1 MLAPNNFLGVSM
13 RAFLFLCPLVVASI
27 ASGKAADAKGF
38 YLKTAFEYQTGE
50 KTTKTENTS
59 VLDANYKGWTTLVP
73 PKDGVTLL
81 GKLIENEN
89 KTVQV
94 EYMVIDTNRP
104 NALVSTPSVIAR
116 PGEAAHIESVDS
128 RGQRVSVQLI
138 ATPAN
143 TAKAE

>member
-1 MLAPNNFLGVSM
+1 MPNNPGVSM
-13 RAFLFLCPLVVASI
+13 RALLLLCPLVVASI

-38 YLKTAFEYQTGE
+38 YLKTAFEYQTGD
-50 KTTKTENTS
+50 KTTKAENTS

-73 PKDGVTLL
+73 VKDGVTLL

-104 NALVSTPSVIAR
+104 NALVSTPTVTAR
-116 PGEAAHIESVDS
+116 PGESAKIESVDS
-128 RGQRVSVQLI
+128 RGQRVSVQLV

-143 TAKAE
+143 TTKAE